1 MCARRQNEAFPSGS
15 FHRKV
20 LAVFLACIGFFNQ
33 GLNAQDIP
41 VFRLEGAVEAKVE
54 LEDTL
59 YRFPDAEEALATLQ
73 PYLNSGQ
80 DVTADGAWS
89 AIRLW
94 NTTDQTLR
102 GALSFCMYADA
113 VRLFVLQDSSLIDE
127 QFSSRYTTDRSGS
140 LPSNYQYLWLNI
152 GPGAAQTLFFQT
164 YFHED
169 TPEGHYRHLFIYPV
183 LPTVNRLINRLS
195 WQAFYSGLLVLL
207 AILGGLMAWIFRER
221 VFLFYAGMMLSA
233 ALYFADRYGLL
244 GLLGQFPKPTD
255 PLPTLVYALSGIVVF
270 TGLFVA
276 DFIQMREQMPRYYKV
291 YAWFSGWT
299 AVSPYLLVW
308 ILNGL
313 QMARQ
318 ITDTCLGLWALLCI
332 WPIARLAW
340 KGQSPARTLVWPFG
354 ILFAGGILF
363 LLGNSDI
370 LPGSFGLRYSFQ
382 IGLLLFSGLLFFTL
396 FERVTAL
403 RKKKEQF
410 EELNALKTR
419 FFTNLSHE
427 FRTPL
432 TLMMGPL
439 QQLLEGQPEPKERQL
454 LEIAFR
460 NANNQ
465 LHLVNELLE
474 LSRLEAGKM
483 SLRASQQDV
492 VPLVRSLVFAFE
504 SLAQDRQIHLSFSS
518 EAPSIHLYYEAGK
531 LEKVVNNLL
540 SNALKFTPSGGRV
553 TVSLEQAGQELCISV
568 ADTGPGIPQLQQ
580 DKVFDRFFQ
589 VSASPEVGTGVGLA
603 LSRELVRLHH
613 GRIELES
620 REGEGAVFRVFLP
633 LGSRH
638 LRAEE
643 RVEIPVQSG
652 TAFAAPLP
660 AREKA
665 HNPSVP
671 TSSQTEATVLL
682 IEDNDEVRAFIRQR
696 LDKAFKIIEANDGQ
710 SGIEK
715 AREHMPDLIVS
726 DVMMPRKNGYEVCA
740 ALRNDV
746 RTSHIPVILLTAKAE
761 QEEKLQG
768 LRTGADD
775 YLAKPF
781 DAEELRVRI
790 HNLIQLRQQLRQR
803 FAAAVELKPE
813 EVAVNSIDQDFLE
826 NALGIVE
833 SRMDDEQFSVEVLAR
848 EIGMSRPQLNRK
860 LRALVNQSTNQFIQS
875 IRLQR
880 AADLLRKQSGT
891 VAEIAFQTGFSSTAY
906 FIKCFKDKYGETPGS
921 FSKNSPKS

>member
-1 MCARRQNEAFPSGS
+1 M
-15 FHRKV
+15 
-20 LAVFLACIGFFNQ
+20 AVFLACIGFFNH

-41 VFRLEGAVEAKVE
+41 VFRLDSAVEATVE

-59 YRFPDAEEALATLQ
+59 YRFSGAEEALATLQ

-80 DVTADGAWS
+80 DVTAGGAWS

-152 GPGAAQTLFFQT
+152 GPGEAQTLFFQT
-164 YFHED
+164 YFQEE
-169 TPEGHYRHLFIYPV
+169 TPESHYRHLFIYPV

-195 WQAFYSGLLVLL
+195 WQAFFSGLLVLL
-207 AILGGLMAWIFRER
+207 AVLGGLMALIFRER
-221 VFLFYAGMMLSA
+221 VFSFYAGMMLSA

-270 TGLFVA
+270 TGLFVT

-299 AVSPYLLVW
+299 AVSPYLLIL
-308 ILNGL
+308 ILNDL

-518 EAPSIHLYYEAGK
+518 EEPSIQLYFEAGK

-553 TVSLEQAGQELCISV
+553 TVCLEQVGQELCISV

-603 LSRELVRLHH
+603 LSRELVRLHQ

-620 REGEGAVFRVFLP
+620 REGEGATFRVFLP
-633 LGSRH
+633 LGSGH

-643 RVEIPVQSG
+643 RVEAPVESG
-652 TAFAAPLP
+652 IAFKASIQTT
-660 AREKA
+660 EK
-665 HNPSVP
+665 P
-671 TSSQTEATVLL
+671 TNLRASTSTQPEATVLL

-696 LDKAFKIIEANDGQ
+696 LDTAFKIIEAGDGQ

-740 ALRNDV
+740 ALKSDV

-813 EVAVNSIDQDFLE
+813 EVAVNSIDQEFLE

-921 FSKNSPKS
+921 FSKNPPKS

>member
-1 MCARRQNEAFPSGS
+1 MCAEKQNQSLPTYAFLL
-15 FHRKV
+15 KV
-20 LAVFLACIGFFNQ
+20 LVVLAACVAFSQ
-33 GLNAQDIP
+33 QLVAQDIP
-41 VFRLEGAVEAKVE
+41 AIRLESAVEAEVE
-54 LEDTL
+54 LQDSL
-59 YRFPDAEEALATLQ
+59 YSFSNAVEAVASLQ
-73 PYLNSGQ
+73 PYLKSGQ
-80 DVTADGAWS
+80 EITADGSWS
-89 AIRLW
+89 AIRLS
-94 NTTDQTLR
+94 NATDHTLR

-127 QFSSRYTTDRSGS
+127 QFSSRFTTDRSGS

-152 GPGAAQTLFFQT
+152 GPGEAQTLFFQT
-164 YFHED
+164 HFQED
-169 TPEGHYRHLFIYPV
+169 TPEGHFRHLFIYPV

-195 WQAFYSGLLVLL
+195 WQAFFSGLLVLL
-207 AILGGLMAWIFRER
+207 AVLGGLMAWIFREW

-276 DFIQMREQMPRYYKV
+276 DFIQMRAQMPRYYKV
-291 YAWFSGWT
+291 YTWFSGWT
-299 AVSPYLLVW
+299 AVSPYLLVL
-308 ILNGL
+308 ILDDL

-340 KGQSPARTLVWPFG
+340 KGRSPARTLVWPFG
-354 ILFAGGILF
+354 VLFAGAFLF

-370 LPGSFGLRYSFQ
+370 ISGMLWLRYSFQ
-382 IGLLLFSGLLFFTL
+382 IGLLLFSGFLFFIL
-396 FERVTAL
+396 FERVTTL

-465 LHLVNELLE
+465 LYLVNELLE

-492 VPLVRSLVFAFE
+492 VPFLRSLVFAFE

-518 EAPSIHLYYEAGK
+518 EQPSVQLYYEMGK
-531 LEKVVNNLL
+531 LEKVINNLL

-620 REGEGAVFRVFLP
+620 REGEGATFRVFLP

-638 LRAEE
+638 LRAAE
-643 RVEIPVQSG
+643 RVENPVRSG
-652 TAFAAPLP
+652 TASAASLP

-665 HNPSVP
+665 HNPRVP

-696 LDKAFKIIEANDGQ
+696 LDTAFNIIEAGDGQ
-710 SGIEK
+710 AGIEQ

-740 ALRNDV
+740 ALKSDV

-813 EVAVNSIDQDFLE
+813 EVAVNSIDQEFLE

-833 SRMDDEQFSVEVLAR
+833 SRMDDEQFSVEVLAQ

-906 FIKCFKDKYGETPGS
+906 FIKCFKGKYGETPGS
-921 FSKNSPKS
+921 FSKNPPQS

>member
-1 MCARRQNEAFPSGS
+1 M
-15 FHRKV
+15 KV
-20 LAVFLACIGFFNQ
+20 VAVLIACLALSQ
-33 GLNAQDIP
+33 GLTAQDIP
-41 VFRLEGAVEAKVE
+41 VFRLESAVEAEVE
-54 LEDTL
+54 LKDTL
-59 YRFPDAEEALATLQ
+59 YSFPTPVEALALLQ
-73 PYLNSGQ
+73 PYLDSGQ
-80 DVTADGAWS
+80 EVTADGFWS
-89 AIRLW
+89 AIRLF
-94 NTTDQTLR
+94 NATDHTLR
-102 GALSFCMYADA
+102 TALSFCMYADA
-113 VRLFVLQDSSLIDE
+113 VRLFVVQDSSLIDE
-127 QFSSRYTTDRSGS
+127 QFNSRFTTDRSAR
-140 LPSNYQYLWLNI
+140 LPSSYQYLWLNI
-152 GPGAAQTLFFQT
+152 DPGETQTLFLQT
-164 YFHED
+164 YFHEE
-169 TPEGHYRHLFIYPV
+169 TPEVHYRHLSIFPI
-183 LPTVNRLINRLS
+183 LPTVNRMINRLS
-195 WQAFYSGLLVLL
+195 WQAFYAGLLVLL
-207 AILGGLMAWIFRER
+207 AVLGGLMTWIFRER

-255 PLPTLVYALSGIVVF
+255 PLPMLVFALSGIVVF
-270 TGLFVA
+270 SGLFVA
-276 DFIQMREQMPRYYKV
+276 DFIQMRQQMPGYYKV
-291 YAWFSGWT
+291 YALFSGWT
-299 AVSPYLLVW
+299 AVSPYLL
-308 ILNGL
+308 ILILHDL
-313 QMARQ
+313 QMTRQ
-318 ITDTCLGLWALLCI
+318 VTDTCLGIWALLCI

-340 KGQSPARTLVWPFG
+340 KGQSTARTLILPFG
-354 ILFAGGILF
+354 VLFAGAILF

-370 LPGSFGLRYSFQ
+370 LSGSFGLRYSFQ

-396 FERVTAL
+396 FERVTTL

-410 EELNALKTR
+410 EELNVLKTR

-483 SLRASQQDV
+483 ALRASKQDV

-504 SLAQDRQIHLSFSS
+504 SLAQDRQIHLSFRSGQ
-518 EAPSIHLYYEAGK
+518 PSIHLYYEMGK

-553 TVSLEQAGQELCISV
+553 TVNLEQADQELCICV
-568 ADTGPGIPQLQQ
+568 ADTGPGIPQSHQ

-620 REGEGAVFRVFLP
+620 REGEGATFRVFLP
-633 LGSRH
+633 LGSAH

-643 RVEIPVQSG
+643 RVEVPVPSG
-652 TAFAAPLP
+652 PAFAAPLQ
-660 AREKA
+660 AVEKA
-665 HNPSVP
+665 PDQRVP
-671 TSSQTEATVLL
+671 ASTQPEATVLL

-696 LDKAFKIIEANDGQ
+696 LDTAFKIIEAGDGQ
-710 SGIEK
+710 AGIEK

-740 ALRNDV
+740 ALKSDV

-775 YLAKPF
+775 YLSKPF

-813 EVAVNSIDQDFLE
+813 EVAVNSIDQEFLE
-826 NALGIVE
+826 KGLAIVE
-833 SRMDDEQFSVEVLAR
+833 SRMDDEQFNVDAFAR

-880 AADLLRKQSGT
+880 AADLLRQQSGT
-891 VAEIAFQTGFSSTAY
+891 VAEIALQTGFSSTAY

-921 FSKNSPKS
+921 FSKNPPGS

>member
-1 MCARRQNEAFPSGS
+1 MDLKDTLYCFP
-15 FHRKV
+15 
-20 LAVFLACIGFFNQ
+20 
-33 GLNAQDIP
+33 D
-41 VFRLEGAVEAKVE
+41 AVEA
-54 LEDTL
+54 
-59 YRFPDAEEALATLQ
+59 LASLQ
-73 PYLNSGQ
+73 PFLNSGQ
-80 DVTADGAWS
+80 EVTADGSWS
-89 AIRLW
+89 AIRLL
-94 NTTDQTLR
+94 NATDHTLR
-102 GALSFCMYADA
+102 AALSFCMYADA
-113 VRLFVLQDSSLIDE
+113 VRLFVVQDNILIDE
-127 QFSSRYTTDRSGS
+127 QFNSRFMTDRSARLS
-140 LPSNYQYLWLNI
+140 SPYQYLWLNI
-152 GPGAAQTLFFQT
+152 DPGQTQTLFFQV
-164 YFHED
+164 YFQDE
-169 TPEGHYRHLFIYPV
+169 TPEEHYRHLFIYPV
-183 LPTVNRLINRLS
+183 LPTVNRMIDRLS

-207 AILGGLMAWIFRER
+207 AVLGGLMAWIFRER

-233 ALYFADRYGLL
+233 ALYFADRYGLS
-244 GLLGQFPKPTD
+244 GLLGQFLKPTD
-255 PLPTLVYALSGIVVF
+255 PLPIFVFALSGIVVF
-270 TGLFVA
+270 ASLFVV
-276 DFIQMREQMPRYYKV
+276 DFVQLRRQMPRYYQV
-291 YAWFSGWT
+291 YTWFSGWT
-299 AVSPYLLVW
+299 ALAPYLLIG
-308 ILNGL
+308 ILNDL
-313 QMARQ
+313 QFARVV
-318 ITDTCLGLWALLCI
+318 TDMCLGLWALLSSI
-332 WPIARLAW
+332 PIAYLAR
-340 KGQSPARTLVWPFG
+340 KGQSTARTLVWPFF

-363 LLGNSDI
+363 LMSNSKV

-382 IGLLLFSGLLFFTL
+382 VGLLFFSGFLFFIL
-396 FERVTAL
+396 FEQVTTL
-403 RKKKEQF
+403 HKKKEQF

-432 TLMMGPL
+432 TLMLGPL
-439 QQLLEGQPEPKERQL
+439 QQLLERQPEPKERQL

-483 SLRASQQDV
+483 ALRASKQDV
-492 VPLVRSLVFAFE
+492 VSLVRSLVFAFE
-504 SLAQDRQIHLSFSS
+504 SLADDRQIHLSFKS
-518 EAPSIHLYYEAGK
+518 EQPSVHLYYEAGK

-540 SNALKFTPSGGRV
+540 SNALKFTPSGGS
-553 TVSLEQAGQELCISV
+553 VSVALSQLGQELCLSV
-568 ADTGPGIPQLQQ
+568 SDTGPGIPQSQQ

-620 REGEGAVFRVFLP
+620 REGEGATFRVFLP
-633 LGSRH
+633 LGSGH

-643 RVEIPVQSG
+643 RVEAPVRSG
-652 TAFAAPLP
+652 TVFAAQVQ
-660 AREKA
+660 AIEKA
-665 HNPSVP
+665 PDQRIS
-671 TSSQTEATVLL
+671 TSNQPKATVLL

-696 LDKAFKIIEANDGQ
+696 LDTAFKIIEAGDGQ

-715 AREHMPDLIVS
+715 ARKHMPDLIVS

-740 ALRNDV
+740 ALKGDV
-746 RTSHIPVILLTAKAE
+746 HTSHIPVILLTAKAE

-775 YLAKPF
+775 YLGKPF
-781 DAEELRVRI
+781 DAEALRVRI
-790 HNLIQLRQQLRQR
+790 HNLIQLRALLRQR

-813 EVAVNSIDQDFLE
+813 EVTVNSIDQEFLE
-826 NALGIVE
+826 KALAVVE
-833 SRMDDEQFSVEVLAR
+833 SHLDDEQFSVDVLAR

-880 AADLLRKQSGT
+880 AADLLRQQSGT

-921 FSKNSPKS
+921 FSKNPPKS

>member
-1 MCARRQNEAFPSGS
+1 MVAKKESKAFLSGS
-15 FHRKV
+15 FRMKV
-20 LAVFLACIGFFNQ
+20 VAVLVACVALGHGLAG
-33 GLNAQDIP
+33 QDIP
-41 VFRLEGAVEAKVE
+41 LFQMERAVEAEVDLK
-54 LEDTL
+54 DTL
-59 YRFPDAEEALATLQ
+59 YSFPDAVEALALLQ

-80 DVTADGAWS
+80 EVTADGSWS
-89 AIRLW
+89 AIRLL
-94 NTTDQTLR
+94 NATDHTLR
-102 GALSFCMYADA
+102 AALSFCMYADA
-113 VRLFVLQDSSLIDE
+113 VRLFVVQDSTLIDE
-127 QFSSRYTTDRSGS
+127 QFNSRFVTDRRDR
-140 LPSNYQYLWLNI
+140 LPSPYHYLWI
-152 GPGAAQTLFFQT
+152 SIDPGETQTLFFQA
-164 YFHED
+164 YFYEE
-169 TPEGHYRHLFIYPV
+169 TPEAHYRHLSVYPV
-183 LPTVNRLINRLS
+183 LPTVNKMIDRLS

-221 VFLFYAGMMLSA
+221 VFLFYSGLMLSA

-244 GLLGQFPKPTD
+244 GLLAQFPKLTD
-255 PLPTLVYALSGIVVF
+255 PLPMILFALSGIVVF
-270 TGLFVA
+270 AGLFVT
-276 DFIQMREQMPRYYKV
+276 DFLQMRQQMPRYYKV

-299 AVSPYLLVW
+299 AVSPYLL
-308 ILNGL
+308 ILVLNDL
-313 QMARQ
+313 QIARV
-318 ITDTCLGLWALLCI
+318 ITDMCLGLWALLSI
-332 WPIARLAW
+332 FPVARLAR
-340 KGQSPARTLVWPFG
+340 KGQSTARTLMWPFV
-354 ILFAGGILF
+354 ILFVGGMLF
-363 LLGNSDI
+363 LLDNSNI
-370 LPGSFGLRYSFQ
+370 LSGVFGLRYSFQ
-382 IGLLLFSGLLFFTL
+382 VGLLFFSGFLFFIL
-396 FERVTAL
+396 FERVTTL

-410 EELNALKTR
+410 EELSALKTR

-439 QQLLEGQPEPKERQL
+439 QQLLEGNPEPRERQL
-454 LEIAFR
+454 MEIALR

-483 SLRASQQDV
+483 ELRASQQDV
-492 VPLVRSLVFAFE
+492 VPLVYSLVFAFE
-504 SLAQDRQIHLSFSS
+504 SLAEDRQIHLSFKS
-518 EAPSIHLYYEAGK
+518 EQPSVHLYYEAGK

-540 SNALKFTPSGGRV
+540 SNALKFTPSGGS
-553 TVSLEQAGQELCISV
+553 VSVALSQLGQELCLSV
-568 ADTGPGIPQLQQ
+568 SDTGPGISQSHQ

-603 LSRELVRLHH
+603 LSRELVRLHQ

-620 REGEGAVFRVFLP
+620 REGEGATFRVFLP
-633 LGSRH
+633 LGSGH

-643 RVEIPVQSG
+643 RVEAPVESG
-652 TAFAAPLP
+652 IAFKASIQTT
-660 AREKA
+660 EK
-665 HNPSVP
+665 P
-671 TSSQTEATVLL
+671 TNLRASTSTQPEATVLL

-696 LDKAFKIIEANDGQ
+696 LDTAFKIIEAGDGQ

-726 DVMMPRKNGYEVCA
+726 DVMMPRKSGYEVCA
-740 ALRNDV
+740 ALKGDV

-781 DAEELRVRI
+781 DAEELQVRI
-790 HNLIQLRQQLRQR
+790 HNLIQLRAQLRQR

-813 EVAVNSIDQDFLE
+813 EVTVNSIDQEFLE
-826 NALGIVE
+826 KALAVVE
-833 SRMDDEQFSVEVLAR
+833 SHIDDEQFSVEVLAR

-880 AADLLRKQSGT
+880 AADLLRQQSGT

-921 FSKNSPKS
+921 FSKNQPRS